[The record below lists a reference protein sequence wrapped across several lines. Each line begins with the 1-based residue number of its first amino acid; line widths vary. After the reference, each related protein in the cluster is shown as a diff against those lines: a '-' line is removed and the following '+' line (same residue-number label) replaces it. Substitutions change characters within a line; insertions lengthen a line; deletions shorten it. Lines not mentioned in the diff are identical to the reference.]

1 MFRYSSTNLITDTGL
16 KKDVADMS
24 AKGNI
29 KTNVNYQ
36 NILSNKRHGPTTR

>member
-36 NILSNKRHGPTTR
+36 NISNKRHGPTKT